1 MNTSEPASTPGSS
14 PSLLARAWA
23 LLRRTVQEWQE
34 DNVPTQAAAL
44 AYYTVFA
51 LAPLLLVV
59 LAVVGLVAPADAAR
73 ERLLNEIAGLIGQ
86 EGADW
91 IAEVLE
97 RLSSQQGTGVLSVI
111 LGTGSLLLGATGA
124 FGQLQVTLNRI
135 WDAKPPAN
143 LGALVRA
150 RAVSFGLVLALG
162 FLLLVS
168 LTVSAAINALGDQ
181 LGLGEGA
188 SWFWSVFYEVFSLL
202 LIAFLFSIIYHFL
215 PDVPVRW
222 KDAFVGGLFT
232 ALLFNIG
239 KALIGLY
246 LGNSATASVYGAAG
260 TLVILLLWVYYAA
273 QIVLF
278 GAEFTQV
285 YAQRHVTKLEDLGAA
300 PDPETN
306 TLRSQVHP
314 APSYSG
320 EHAREPLET
329 NPTLRTAAVVLTL
342 LAVVLAWRKGAH

>member
-1 MNTSEPASTPGSS
+1 MNTPSSSVPSALLPA
-14 PSLLARAWA
+14 RVWA

-59 LAVVGLVAPADAAR
+59 LAVVGLVTPADAAR
-73 ERLLNEIAGLIGQ
+73 ARLLSEIAGLIGR

-91 IAEVLE
+91 LGEVLE
-97 RLSSQQGTGVLSVI
+97 RLSSQQGTGILSVI

-124 FGQLQVTLNRI
+124 FGQLQATLNRI

-143 LGALVRA
+143 IGALVRA

-168 LTVSAAINALGDQ
+168 LTISAAITALGNQ

-188 SWFWSVFYEVFSLL
+188 GWLWSTLYEVFSVL
-202 LIAFLFSIIYHFL
+202 LIALLFAVIYHFL
-215 PDVPVRW
+215 PDAPVRW
-222 KDAFVGGLFT
+222 KDAFVGGVFT
-232 ALLFNIG
+232 AILFSVG

-246 LGNSATASVYGAAG
+246 LGNNATASVYGAAG

-285 YAQRHVTKLEDLGAA
+285 YAQVHASSLEAVKSNEVGA
-300 PDPETN
+300 PN
-306 TLRSQVHP
+306 TSATPHTLESSLT
-314 APSYSG
+314 AD
-320 EHAREPLET
+320 HARETLET
-329 NPTLRTAAVVLTL
+329 NSMLRNAAIVVTL
-342 LAVVLAWRKGAH
+342 LAVVVAWRKGAH